1 MEKDIKNI
9 QQYLMNRLE
18 KLNDDKYM
26 KDNLKGEVARSNATA
41 NTALTYI
48 KVVNLKLRVN
58 SLSSKERKAIKEIS
72 D

>member
-9 QQYLMNRLE
+9 QNYLMNRLE
-18 KLNDDKYM
+18 KLDDDEYM

-41 NTALTYI
+41 NTALTYV
-48 KVVNLKLRVN
+48 KVINLKLRVN
-58 SLSSKERKAIKEIS
+58 GLSAKERQAIKEIS

>member
-9 QQYLMNRLE
+9 QNYLMNRLE